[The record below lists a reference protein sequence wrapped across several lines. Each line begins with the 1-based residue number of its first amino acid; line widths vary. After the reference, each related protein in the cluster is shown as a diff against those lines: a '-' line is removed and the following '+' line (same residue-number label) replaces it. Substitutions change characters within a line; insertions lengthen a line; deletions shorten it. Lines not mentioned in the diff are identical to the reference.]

1 MNLDIDKI
9 ASARKKQSRKQH
21 NLDYLFSGIRR
32 ELEGRILEKI
42 SRADDPV
49 DTSLSDSSVAES
61 DRCLVID
68 FLSGDINPAG
78 YKQVEY
84 LSMLENSADYD
95 AGLESLED
103 ESFDCVVENLQVC
116 WLDFPAHLREVNRIL
131 KTDGIYVFSCFG
143 PDTLYEVWSAWHEV
157 DDFLHVHDFVDM
169 HHLGDALLK
178 TGFKKPIVDAEWT
191 FIDYPDTTTLC
202 RDLKAEGFMN
212 VRDDRRKTLTGKQRF
227 RQFHEKMKSGSN
239 ILNPS
244 SPFRVTYEI
253 VYGMGV
259 KFQADR
265 PGSIKVNFPV

>member
-1 MNLDIDKI
+1 M
-9 ASARKKQSRKQH
+9 ASARRTESRELH

-32 ELEGRILEKI
+32 ELEGRLQEK
-42 SRADDPV
+42 
-49 DTSLSDSSVAES
+49 LSVAAGS
-61 DRCLVID
+61 VDASSNTSSFADFDQCLVID
-68 FLSGDINPAG
+68 FLSGDIKPTAYEN
-78 YKQVEY
+78 VNFIS
-84 LSMLENSADYD
+84 LLENNGGTV
-95 AGLESLED
+95 AGLEALED

-116 WLDFPAHLREVNRIL
+116 WLDVPEHLRQINRIL
-131 KTDGIYVFSCFG
+131 KTDGTYVFSCFG
-143 PDTLYEVWSAWHEV
+143 PDTLYEVWRAWHEI
-157 DDFLHVHDFVDM
+157 DDFPHVHDFVDM

-212 VRDDRRKTLTGKQRF
+212 IRSDRRKTLTGKQRF
-227 RQFHEKMKSGSN
+227 RRFHDNMQSGSN

-259 KFQADR
+259 KSVSSR
-265 PGSIKVNFPV
+265 PGSIKVDFSV